1 MKFVITHEL
10 HLMKNPTYEK
20 MRNNPKF
27 HQLVKKR
34 SRFAWTLSLITLVAF
49 YGFVMLVAFQP
60 ATIGE
65 PLSAGS
71 KYTFGLV
78 VELAMFIG
86 FWLMTWAYVRRAN
99 GEFDALTQ
107 EIVREATRGGQK

>member
-1 MKFVITHEL
+1 
-10 HLMKNPTYEK
+10 MKNPIYKK

-27 HQLVKKR
+27 QQLVQKR
-34 SRFAWTLSLITLVAF
+34 TRFAWTLSLITLAAF

-60 ATIGE
+60 ATIGQ
-65 PLSAGS
+65 PLSEGS
-71 KYTFGLV
+71 QFTFGLV
-78 VELAMFIG
+78 VELAMFII

-107 EIVREATRGGQK
+107 EIVREAVNGGQK

>member
-1 MKFVITHEL
+1 
-10 HLMKNPTYEK
+10 MKNPIYEK

-27 HQLVKKR
+27 HQLVQKR
-34 SRFAWTLSLITLVAF
+34 TRFAWTLSLITLAAF

-60 ATIGE
+60 GTIGLA
-65 PLSAGS
+65 LSAGS
-71 KYTFGLV
+71 QYTVGV
-78 VELAMFIG
+78 VLELSMFIV

-107 EIVREATRGGQK
+107 EIVREAVSGGQQ

>member
-1 MKFVITHEL
+1 
-10 HLMKNPTYEK
+10 MKNPIYKK

-27 HQLVKKR
+27 QQLVQKR
-34 SRFAWTLSLITLVAF
+34 TRFAWTLSLITLAAF

-60 ATIGE
+60 TTIGQT
-65 PLSAGS
+65 LSEGS
-71 KYTFGLV
+71 QFTFGLV
-78 VELAMFIG
+78 VELAMFII

-107 EIVREATRGGQK
+107 EIVREAVNGEQK

>member
-1 MKFVITHEL
+1 
-10 HLMKNPTYEK
+10 MKNPIYEK

-27 HQLVKKR
+27 HQLVQKR
-34 SRFAWTLSLITLVAF
+34 TRFAWTLSLVTLTVF

-60 ATIGE
+60 GTIGQA
-65 PLSAGS
+65 LSAGS
-71 KYTFGLV
+71 QYTVGV
-78 VELAMFIG
+78 VLELAMFVG

-107 EIVREATRGGQK
+107 EIVREAVHGGQQ

>member
-1 MKFVITHEL
+1 
-10 HLMKNPTYEK
+10 MKNPIYEK

-27 HQLVKKR
+27 HQLVQKR
-34 SRFAWTLSLITLVAF
+34 SRFAWTLSLITLTVF

-60 ATIGE
+60 STIGQA
-65 PLSAGS
+65 LSEGS
-71 KYTFGLV
+71 QFTFGLV

-107 EIVREATRGGQK
+107 EIVREATQQGGRK

>member
-1 MKFVITHEL
+1 MRNEI
-10 HLMKNPTYEK
+10 YER

-27 HQLVKKR
+27 HELVQRR
-34 SRFAWTLSLITLVAF
+34 SRFAWTLSLVTLVAF

-60 ATIGE
+60 TVVGTPVAE
-65 PLSAGS
+65 GS
-71 KYTFGLV
+71 QYTLGV
-78 VELAMFIG
+78 IAELTMFIC

-107 EIVREATRGGQK
+107 DIVREATRGGKQ

>member
-1 MKFVITHEL
+1 MT
-10 HLMKNPTYEK
+10 NPIYKK

-27 HQLVKKR
+27 QQLVEKR

-60 ATIGE
+60 ATVGQ
-65 PLSAGS
+65 PLSEGS
-71 KYTFGLV
+71 RYTLGLV

-86 FWLMTWAYVRRAN
+86 FWLMTWFYVRRAN
-99 GEFDALTQ
+99 GEFDAMTQ
-107 EIVREATRGGQK
+107 EIIREATRGGQK

>member
-1 MKFVITHEL
+1 MSSAA
-10 HLMKNPTYEK
+10 YERI
-20 MRNNPKF
+20 RNNPKF
-27 HQLVKKR
+27 DKLVATR

-65 PLSAGS
+65 PLSDGS

>member
-1 MKFVITHEL
+1 
-10 HLMKNPTYEK
+10 MKNPIYEK

-27 HQLVKKR
+27 HQLVQKR
-34 SRFAWTLSLITLVAF
+34 TRFAWTLSLITLAAF

-60 ATIGE
+60 GTIGQS
-65 PLSAGS
+65 LSAGS
-71 KYTFGLV
+71 QYTVGV
-78 VELAMFIG
+78 VLELSMFII

-107 EIVREATRGGQK
+107 EIVREAVSGGQK